1 MPFPEPALWP
11 IFAGV
16 LAIHIP
22 YKVFQAMAYTRGAYT
37 VVYPVVRGTGPLA
50 TVVVAGIVFG
60 ESFTPL
66 QWAGVAALSG
76 GIFGLAGFNLRHVQL
91 DRATLAPALMLAF
104 MTGLMVAAYTTYDAF
119 GIRVAADP
127 LTFIAWFFV
136 IDGLSFPLL
145 MGYWV
150 WRGKLSLPPLGPLA
164 LRGLAGGLMGPFSFG
179 SIMLATRLDKVGEA
193 AVLRET
199 SVIFAAAIGW
209 LFLRETVGLRR
220 LMLMVLIAL
229 GAVMVEVGG

>member
-1 MPFPEPALWP
+1 
-11 IFAGV
+11 
-16 LAIHIP
+16 
-22 YKVFQAMAYTRGAYT
+22 
-37 VVYPVVRGTGPLA
+37 
-50 TVVVAGIVFG
+50 
-60 ESFTPL
+60 
-66 QWAGVAALSG
+66 
-76 GIFGLAGFNLRHVQL
+76 
-91 DRATLAPALMLAF
+91 MLAF

-136 IDGLSFPLL
+136 IDGISFPVL
-145 MGYWV
+145 MGWWV
-150 WRGKLSLPPLGPLA
+150 WRGNVTLPPLGPLA

-209 LFLRETVGLRR
+209 IFLRESIGTRR
-220 LMLMVLIAL
+220 LALMVLIAL
-229 GAVMVEVGG
+229 GAVMVEAGG